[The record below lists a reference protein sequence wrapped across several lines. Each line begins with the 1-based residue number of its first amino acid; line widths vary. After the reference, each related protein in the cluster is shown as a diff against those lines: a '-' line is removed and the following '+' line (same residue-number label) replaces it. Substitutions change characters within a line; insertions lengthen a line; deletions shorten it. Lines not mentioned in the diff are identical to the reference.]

1 MLKFIITGNPCSSK
15 NAIRSGITKQG
26 RNYTYT
32 KKNIKD
38 YKDNGL
44 RELEEYIFSKKVTD
58 AIILFYVRGENELIP
73 IPISSMCE
81 VTFTFYVKDN
91 RNYDMINLM
100 QLPQDLLKQA
110 GILAD
115 DNYKIIYS
123 VDGSRVYIDKENPRT
138 EITIKIKENL

>member
-1 MLKFIITGNPCSSK
+1 MKFIITGNPVSSK
-15 NAIRSGITKQG
+15 NSIRSGITKQG

-44 RELEEYIFSKKVTD
+44 KELLIQKKEYNDNFNTAGICPEYGDEF
-58 AIILFYVRGENELIP
+58 P
-73 IPISSMCE
+73 IETLCE

-123 VDGSRVYIDKENPRT
+123 VDGSRVYIDKDNPRT